1 MSLKNNL
8 KRENRAIPNLQISR
22 AGLISGE
29 YIQPTILQGV
39 VISPYTDGDG
49 ATLVPDVYQSIA
61 LPEIP
66 KLTQVQ
72 MEEQVTSDMPQEAYL
87 QQVKNDLVS
96 EYALKTGSINPED
109 SLDIQ
114 KEVRRELHKEK
125 LLGYHD
131 AIDLNKRRMIPARI
145 DEESILGG
153 RRERVPSIG
162 EVSINDEERE
172 FRRSQLPPTGRVAP
186 SGIDPGQI
194 IETPERGS
202 GRSRRQVIVPKTEL
216 TRSTSQSAPISMSR
230 LRSQVQGM
238 DIEKDEQ

>member
-1 MSLKNNL
+1 MNL

-22 AGLISGE
+22 SVLISGE

-39 VISPYTDGDG
+39 VPSPYTDGD
-49 ATLVPDVYQSIA
+49 LRIPDVYQSIA

-72 MEEQVTSDMPQEAYL
+72 MEEQVTSEMPQEAYL
-87 QQVKNDLVS
+87 QQVKNDLIS

-131 AIDLNKRRMIPARI
+131 AIDLNKRRMIPAI
-145 DEESILGG
+145 INEESILGAMSG
-153 RRERVPSIG
+153 SRRERLTSIG
-162 EVSINDEERE
+162 SINDEERE
-172 FRRSQLPPTGRVAP
+172 FRRSQLPPMGRVAP
-186 SGIDPGQI
+186 SGVDPRQI

-202 GRSRRQVIVPKTEL
+202 GRSRRQVILPKPEL
-216 TRSTSQSAPISMSR
+216 TRSTSQSAPLSMSR
-230 LRSQVQGM
+230 LRSQV
-238 DIEKDEQ
+238 